1 MGSEEKKRK
10 KKKINNKNKLDF
22 LEKKNNKN
30 FYCPSPI
37 HIKNNPIIN
46 FNQIIKNNNNIQ
58 LNQNKI
64 QNINDNKNN
73 NKIIDN
79 ATNAEMQVNQHTN
92 NDLDFSQLLT
102 LVINGKQ
109 NLTNTNSNYNTNI
122 NNANNINNNQ
132 QKQEKDN
139 SQKFVSNF
147 FDNKQK
153 TNNDDD
159 NNTMIIHESEKLL
172 PSTLKNIF
180 DENKEEKIK
189 EEMKISKQKEA
200 KRKIF
205 NFGKQAAKLFKNHK
219 IVLIEKNKDD
229 STEIRIKNNLSS
241 KSINKDDIQNIKT
254 NFIQLNQNKALL
266 VKIPEFNSDE
276 EYSIHHFSN
285 SDLIHEE
292 VISFTF
298 ESIYQNINAYTNL
311 EYSKNK
317 KYQQKTLF
325 YLTKLMSNKSKI
337 LSSFSE
343 DDISSELNK
352 SNSFSK
358 KSKNSLTFKD
368 KRNTNSTF
376 KISFANRIQFNDL
389 FNSPTNSKDYNNIYN
404 SEVAYKVKKHRNRN
418 NKKKTNHNIRLSR
431 IYTDL
436 YNNNIGLGLIK
447 SKRSINLYSVKSKS
461 PKRKKF
467 KKSEIKYSFQNDTN
481 DGDNICEINSN
492 NNSKKKI
499 RKKISLATEDLK
511 KNKNKND
518 ESLLNSEDMSNKKI
532 KNSKTTKTTKNSRK
546 KSHCENRLNIKEK
559 PFKRKSGQPNRY
571 NGKLKLEKIDEFQDN
586 KGGIRNSLAYFAKEE
601 KEECIII

>member
-46 FNQIIKNNNNIQ
+46 FNQIIENNNNIQ

-64 QNINDNKNN
+64 QNINDNNN

-79 ATNAEMQVNQHTN
+79 VTNTEMQVNQHTN

-418 NKKKTNHNIRLSR
+418 NKKKN
-431 IYTDL
+431 
-436 YNNNIGLGLIK
+436 K
-447 SKRSINLYSVKSKS
+447 S
-461 PKRKKF
+461 
-467 KKSEIKYSFQNDTN
+467 
-481 DGDNICEINSN
+481 
-492 NNSKKKI
+492 
-499 RKKISLATEDLK
+499 
-511 KNKNKND
+511 
-518 ESLLNSEDMSNKKI
+518 
-532 KNSKTTKTTKNSRK
+532 
-546 KSHCENRLNIKEK
+546 
-559 PFKRKSGQPNRY
+559 
-571 NGKLKLEKIDEFQDN
+571 
-586 KGGIRNSLAYFAKEE
+586 
-601 KEECIII
+601 